1 MRYECIVYIHTVIF
15 LQNWNKS
22 STFFICW
29 YWGTSAV
36 MITDLQPPTVGLR
49 SPIVTTPRPNGC
61 CSCLIDNYA
70 ASAWI
75 HLCFYQRSKRICGL
89 HWPIFLSNSLMVWG
103 NGWLNKCQLSNV
115 KAITTYH
122 ASGQSND
129 KPNNIP
135 SLKGIEINVLSSLEV
150 VSIGGVAISHPW
162 KMQIFPRCVGLPF
175 IMTIF
180 SYNQD

>member
-1 MRYECIVYIHTVIF
+1 
-15 LQNWNKS
+15 
-22 STFFICW
+22 
-29 YWGTSAV
+29 

-61 CSCLIDNYA
+61 CSCLIDIYA

-122 ASGQSND
+122 ASGQSNA

-162 KMQIFPRCVGLPF
+162 KCKYSADVLVYLLLWQ
-175 IMTIF
+175 F
-180 SYNQD
+180 SVIIKINQNWIPIGVRFASDPKLKNSR